1 MKTDVKS
8 DGKAE
13 TGTDTGAV
21 RGGEDVRSKM
31 WLP

>member
-8 DGKAE
+8 DGKPE
-13 TGTDTGAV
+13 TGTDAGAV
-21 RGGEDVRSKM
+21 RGGEDVRGKV